1 MLPKPQRPADSRGQ
15 TGVETLVVFIA
26 TVIVAAI
33 AAALL
38 LNTVLALQSQAIA
51 TSEESIE
58 QVTERVQVVT
68 AFGEVD
74 DGRIET
80 VTLRV
85 RTAPG
90 AESIDLSAAS
100 VQTVGDGVDPN
111 WSVGVVGSDRSVLTD
126 GSELGYV
133 HVYGESGLPADRGLT
148 PGERVTVRITTGAGA
163 TTVYVVNVPDTLAGQ
178 SVVEV

>member
-1 MLPKPQRPADSRGQ
+1 MRPEVRRLDHSRGQ

-26 TVIVAAI
+26 TVMGAAS
-33 AAALL
+33 AASPLL
-38 LNTVLALQSQAIA
+38 SRVLSLQSQAIA

-90 AESIDLSAAS
+90 AESIDLSAVS
-100 VQTVGDGVDPN
+100 VRTVGDGVDPN

-133 HVYGESGLPADRGLT
+133 RVYGESGLPAGSGLT

-163 TTVYVVNVPDTLAGQ
+163 TTVHVVTVPDTLVGQ
-178 SVVEV
+178 SVVEL